1 MVSETKTAWYWTLL
15 PINAS
20 FGAVGTLIPLFILSL
35 DGTVI
40 DVGLA
45 TSAFNLALIP
55 GALIW
60 GRLIDLFQRRRAFIL
75 YPSLAEGLILLA
87 FYFTNGLGE
96 TTALYFLFGFVFV
109 ALAPAV
115 NMLLMETA
123 PKQFWPTAFAKFS
136 TIMTVGLMLGTIPGA
151 VWTQF
156 FPLRTYFLL
165 AAAFAL
171 PSVILAFFLVREPPI
186 TLERETMLRTRA
198 SFMHRLTHSPP
209 FFFLKVPRPEDVKS
223 FYSVLRTGLTQELP
237 LVSIAT
243 FLFFLSASL
252 LFTSYTPFLKDGGL
266 NNRSIFLVNFLI
278 FFTNAITFPV
288 AGRMNTSY
296 GEVRTAWFAYIIRL
310 LGTLMAVVGAVALR
324 DTALLLETALVFGLA
339 SASFTL
345 WNTALNSIVFKIIGA
360 GRRGELLGV
369 YSAFV
374 GLGLFTGS
382 FFSGFISYSLGYVTT
397 FAIALITCVL
407 SMGVFGYFRKTPTA
421 VNSGGPVP
429 HT

>member
-1 MVSETKTAWYWTLL
+1 MVSETRTAWYWTLL

-87 FYFTNGLGE
+87 FYFTNGLVE

-123 PKQFWPTAFAKFS
+123 PKQFWHTAFAKSS

-165 AAAFAL
+165 AAAFAF
-171 PSVILAFFLVREPPI
+171 PSVILALLLVREPPI
-186 TLERETMLRTRA
+186 TLERETMLQTRA
-198 SFMHRLTHSPP
+198 SFVHRLTHSPP
-209 FFFLKVPRPEDVKS
+209 FFLKMPRPEDVKS

-237 LVSIAT
+237 LISIAT
-243 FLFFLSASL
+243 FLFFLSTSL
-252 LFTSYTPFLKDGGL
+252 FFTSYTPFLKDGGL

-296 GEVRTAWFAYIIRL
+296 GEARTAWFAYIIRL

-397 FAIALITCVL
+397 FALALITGVL
-407 SMGVFGYFRKTPTA
+407 SMGVFGYFRKALSNVDSGRPTPYT
-421 VNSGGPVP
+421 
-429 HT
+429 

>member
-1 MVSETKTAWYWTLL
+1 MSSETKTAWYWTLL

-20 FGAVGTLIPLFILSL
+20 FGAVATLIPLFILSL
-35 DGTVI
+35 NGTVI

-45 TSAFNLALIP
+45 ASAFNLALIP

-60 GRLIDLFQRRRAFIL
+60 GRLIDLVQRRRAFIL

-87 FYFTNGLGE
+87 FYFANGLAE
-96 TTALYFLFGFVFV
+96 TTGLYFLFGFVFV

-123 PKQFWPTAFAKFS
+123 PKQFWHTAFAKSS
-136 TIMTVGLMLGTIPGA
+136 TIMTVGLMLGIIPGA

-165 AAAFAL
+165 AAAFAI
-171 PSVILAFFLVREPPI
+171 PSAILALLLVKEPPI

-198 SFMHRLTHSPP
+198 SFVHRLTHSPP

-223 FYSVLRTGLTQELP
+223 FYSVLRTGLTEELP
-237 LVSIAT
+237 LISIAT
-243 FLFFLSASL
+243 FLFFLSTSL
-252 LFTSYTPFLKDGGL
+252 FFTSYTPFLKEGGVS
-266 NNRSIFLVNFLI
+266 NRSIFLVNFLI
-278 FFTNAITFPV
+278 FFTNAVTFPV
-288 AGRMNTSY
+288 AARMNTSY
-296 GEVRTAWFAYIIRL
+296 GEVRTAWFAYTIRILGML
-310 LGTLMAVVGAVALR
+310 LAVVGALALS

-360 GRRGELLGV
+360 ARRGELLGV

-374 GLGLFTGS
+374 GFGLFTGS
-382 FFSGFISYSLGYVTT
+382 FFSGFISYSLGYAAT
-397 FAIALITCVL
+397 FAVALITGVL
-407 SMGVFGYFRKTPTA
+407 SMGVFGYFRKAP
-421 VNSGGPVP
+421 SGVDSSERVP
-429 HT
+429 